1 MFLDQ
6 TLVELGVEIGAAVPD
21 DDDPVIEVERGE
33 RRRQDDAA
41 RRDAEH
47 DQRVDVVRAQQQ
59 IEIGSGKGAHARL
72 RHNEIGGGWRK
83 RGMNR
88 AAAFTALR
96 KTLRGLASGTFGRKP
111 TFT

>member
-33 RRRQDDAA
+33 RRREDDAA

-47 DQRVDVVRAQQQ
+47 DQRVDVCARSSRSRSVPA
-59 IEIGSGKGAHARL
+59 KAPARL
-72 RHNEIGGGWRK
+72 RHDQIGGGWRK

-96 KTLRGLASGTFGRKP
+96 KMLRGLASGTFGRKP

>member
-6 TLVELGVEIGAAVPD
+6 TLVELGVEIGAAVPR

-33 RRRQDDAA
+33 HRREDAPLVAMPNTTSVSMSCA
-41 RRDAEH
+41 RSSRSRSVPAK
-47 DQRVDVVRAQQQ
+47 AP
-59 IEIGSGKGAHARL
+59 ARL
-72 RHNEIGGGWRK
+72 RHDQIGGGWRK

-96 KTLRGLASGTFGRKP
+96 KMLRGLASGTFGRKP